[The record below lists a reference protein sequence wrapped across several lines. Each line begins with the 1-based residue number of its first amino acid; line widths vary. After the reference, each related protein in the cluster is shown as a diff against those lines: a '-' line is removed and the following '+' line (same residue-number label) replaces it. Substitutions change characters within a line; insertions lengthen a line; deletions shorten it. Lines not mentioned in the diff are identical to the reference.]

1 MNGYF
6 RISIA
11 AFILL
16 ILSYLTEKNNTD
28 FLNAYP
34 NVREYMFI
42 YTFRYFHYFIYLFS
56 SFYLLFFLGIGKDF
70 DRTVYLIVMLS
81 IVIGW
86 YIFDSCWLS
95 FSELLFYN
103 LNTDAIKTTYHPA
116 MFSVFHTY
124 SDVVSYIFGICNFIT
139 VPIVLYFSKSFP
151 LIFKAIYY
159 ALFLALFF
167 DAMTKGR
174 VRTLYYDSVNNKV
187 LYYCSQFYRN
197 YLYSPP

>member
-1 MNGYF
+1 MNGF
-6 RISIA
+6 LKVSILS
-11 AFILL
+11 FILL
-16 ILSYLTEKNNTD
+16 IISYLTEKNNTD

-34 NVREYMFI
+34 NVQEYVAI
-42 YTFRYFHYFIYLFS
+42 YIIRYCHYFIYLFS
-56 SFYLLFFLGIGKDF
+56 SFYLLFFWGIGKEF
-70 DRTVYLIVMLS
+70 DRKVYLVLVIS

-103 LNTDAIKTTYHPA
+103 VNTDAIKTTYNPA
-116 MFSVFHTY
+116 MFSVFHRY
-124 SDVVSYIFGICNFIT
+124 SDVVSYILGICYFIT
-139 VPIVLYFSKSFP
+139 VPIILYFSKGLP

-159 ALFLALFF
+159 GLFLALFF

-174 VRTLYYDSVNNKV
+174 IRTLYYDSVNNKS
-187 LYYCSQFYRN
+187 LGYCSQIYRK